1 MNINL
6 KNNYIEHFNPI
17 HWCMS
22 QYLALFILVATSCI
36 DAAIFYSLFAEI
48 SYDAPWLIAV
58 QLLAFVLAF
67 DFIPFL
73 LGIQSRIMQ
82 YQGKSNKV
90 VIWFSLIAT
99 VLAFVLN
106 MVIRIMSINGT
117 SADTMMTDAGNMD
130 AYSVGILSCVLPMIT
145 SIVGF
150 TGSYY
155 TFDYKQALLKKYKRL
170 IADRQEQ
177 LNYLQTLIYEYE
189 GTADHK
195 EFLSNRD
202 LEAYEQAKSVHRIL
216 ALKYCTYIRTKL
228 MKKMKDPASVT
239 ALSADCSKQIMNEYK
254 KKLEATEIPDV
265 VARV

>member
-6 KNNYIEHFNPI
+6 KNNYIEHYNPI

-36 DAAIFYSLFAEI
+36 DAAIFYSLFTEI
-48 SYDAPWLIAV
+48 SYDKPWLSSV

-67 DFIPFL
+67 DFLPFL
-73 LGIQSRIMQ
+73 LGIQTRIMENH
-82 YQGKSNKV
+82 GKSNKV
-90 VIWFSLIAT
+90 VIGFSL
-99 VLAFVLN
+99 LASFTCFVLN
-106 MVIRIMSINGT
+106 LIIRILSLAGT
-117 SADTMMTDAGNMD
+117 NVDTMLAEVGNLD
-130 AYSVGILSCVLPMIT
+130 AYSIVILSCVLPLVT
-145 SIVGF
+145 SIIGF

-155 TFDYKQALLKKYKRL
+155 TFDYKQAELKKYKRL

-177 LNYLQTLIYEYE
+177 LNYLQTLIHEYE
-189 GTADHK
+189 ITADHK

-202 LEAYEQAKSVHRIL
+202 LEAYEQAKAVHRIL

-239 ALSADCSKQIMNEYK
+239 ALSADCSKQIMSEYK
-254 KKLEATEIPDV
+254 KKLEATDVPDV
-265 VARV
+265 AASI